1 MRISDWSS
9 DVCSSDLFVM
19 LDVNLDNALDFREGL
34 QDSGEIYPALK
45 QLSKYARKVVT
56 ADDLPLA
63 VRQSVISAS
72 TGRPGP
78 SVLDLGFQVL
88 VSPTRSEEHTS
99 ELQSLMRISYAVFCL
114 NKTKHSKVVYHVTY
128 STAIV

>member
-1 MRISDWSS
+1 MFFVFKQQTAYEMRISDWSS
-9 DVCSSDLFVM
+9 DVCSSDLNRIKGRAASACVFHCVGTLHASPVVHAAKVDSTPFVM

-63 VRQSVISAS
+63 VRKSVISAS

-78 SVLDLGFQVL
+78 SVLALG
-88 VSPTRSEEHTS
+88 
-99 ELQSLMRISYAVFCL
+99 
-114 NKTKHSKVVYHVTY
+114 
-128 STAIV
+128 

>member
-1 MRISDWSS
+1 
-9 DVCSSDLFVM
+9 M

-78 SVLDLGFQVL
+78 SVLDLGFKVP
-88 VSPTRSEEHTS
+88 VSPTACVAEPLALPEPPAASQRSEAHTS
-99 ELQSLMRISYAVFCL
+99 ELQALMR
-114 NKTKHSKVVYHVTY
+114 
-128 STAIV
+128 